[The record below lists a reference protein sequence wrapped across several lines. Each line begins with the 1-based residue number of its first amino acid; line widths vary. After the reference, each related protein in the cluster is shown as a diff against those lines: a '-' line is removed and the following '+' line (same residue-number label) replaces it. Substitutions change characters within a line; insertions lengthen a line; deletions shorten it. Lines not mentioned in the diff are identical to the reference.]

1 MNVCGSGRDLTVRLG
16 QSLWS
21 RGQRELSRVLLGKQS
36 RAVSLQELS
45 LGGGSSRLAP
55 DAAGVHVL

>member
-1 MNVCGSGRDLTVRLG
+1 VESWPTGAEPSPLG
-16 QSLWS
+16 QAKS
-21 RGQRELSRVLLGKQS
+21 SRV
-36 RAVSLQELS
+36 LQELS